1 MKGPDTDAD
10 EPKMETTLNPNEPRD
25 HNSKSHR

>member
-10 EPKMETTLNPNEPRD
+10 EPKMEPILDPSEPRD
-25 HNSKSHR
+25 HSSKSHR

>member
-1 MKGPDTDAD
+1 MKGPDTDTD
-10 EPKMETTLNPNEPRD
+10 EPKMIPTLDPNEPRD